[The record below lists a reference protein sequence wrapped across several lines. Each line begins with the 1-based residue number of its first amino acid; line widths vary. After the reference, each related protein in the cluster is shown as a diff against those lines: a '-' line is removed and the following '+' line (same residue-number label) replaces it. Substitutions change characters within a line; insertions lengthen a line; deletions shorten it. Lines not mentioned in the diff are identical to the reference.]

1 MKQSGIIK
9 TEAGSRAWFALFAAL
24 ASAIVLL
31 APSQAL
37 AQTETAIIPDVWQGD
52 VFRAK
57 PDLSDLK
64 RLRFVTDSDYP
75 PFHYYDEEGVLTGL
89 NVDLAKAICDALVVQ
104 CDVTP
109 VSWDE
114 LFTSLANDEADAAIA
129 SIRITTDTLRKAH
142 FTERYYATPGRFV
155 RGPGWAGWN

>member
-9 TEAGSRAWFALFAAL
+9 NQAGSRAWFALFAAL

-37 AQTETAIIPDVWQGD
+37 AQTETAIIPDVWQGG

-57 PDLSDLK
+57 PDLTGLK

-89 NVDLAKAICDALVVQ
+89 NVDLANSLLPPSRTYYLPSRSREAITNKLKKRLC
-104 CDVTP
+104 
-109 VSWDE
+109 S
-114 LFTSLANDEADAAIA
+114 
-129 SIRITTDTLRKAH
+129 
-142 FTERYYATPGRFV
+142 
-155 RGPGWAGWN
+155 